1 MSWKRWGKNNKNPFV
16 ITMKVPE
23 IIEQKVEDFAKNE
36 KALLDPKF
44 GESEARNRFIDPFFT
59 ALPNGSRI
67 LPTS

>member
-1 MSWKRWGKNNKNPFV
+1 
-16 ITMKVPE
+16 MKVPE